1 MNTDLFSL
9 LSMVG
14 SIPLPPLAGN
24 PAYLD
29 PGSGSFIIQVLV
41 ASFLAGLIVI
51 RSFWSRIT
59 GLFRKQ
65 PPAAPTDTVEDGSPD
80 SKDTHP

>member
-1 MNTDLFSL
+1 MNPLFSYL

-14 SIPLPPLAGN
+14 SIPLPPIAGH

-29 PGSGSFIIQVLV
+29 PGSGSFIVQVLV
-41 ASFLAGLIVI
+41 ASLLAGLLVI

-59 GLFRKQ
+59 GFFRRQ
-65 PPAAPTDTVEDGSPD
+65 PPETPADAANHSTPD
-80 SKDTHP
+80 SKDPNP